1 LTTVAVIAHVGKT
14 LGGGLSQLRKALE
27 VRGVGDPLWYDVAK
41 SKQIPE
47 VAREALKAGADL
59 VFVWGGDGPACWP
72 TRSTRSC
79 SIRTPAPAGPAARR
93 GF

>member
-1 LTTVAVIAHVGKT
+1 MSGRRSEEGSASSGRRSRS
-14 LGGGLSQLRKALE
+14 G
-27 VRGVGDPLWYDVAK
+27 GVGDPLWYDVAK